1 MKVGLKGIAIVL
13 MIFVG
18 WSCKEDPPVD
28 VVELEPYVFPTINH
42 FSAIPENP
50 ENPATKQGVELGRRL
65 FFDPIL
71 SKNMTVSC
79 ATCHEPSKSFSSSF
93 PVTPGVDGG
102 LGRRNAMT
110 LVNLAWYKSFNW
122 DGKEDHIRDQN
133 IIPVQDPNEMAL
145 DWDEAIARVSNHDD
159 YSVRFQE
166 AFPDEEI
173 NQATITKA
181 LEQFQ
186 RTLISYNSPFDK
198 FIREESQLSIE
209 ALRGF
214 EIFRTEKGDCFHCHS
229 ESNSPELFV
238 TTRLIFTNNGLDT
251 VATLNDFTDKGFG
264 EISGNPQ
271 DNGKFKIPTLR
282 NLAYT
287 APYMHDGRFNTLD
300 EVIDM
305 YNRGPA
311 PSPNVDEAMLAD
323 AEKRLEELGHWGL
336 NLTPQEKSDL
346 KAFLLSL
353 SDEEFIN
360 NPEFQAP
367 Q

>member
-1 MKVGLKGIAIVL
+1 MKITVKITVILLV
-13 MIFVG
+13 IFLG
-18 WSCKEDPPVD
+18 WRCSEDPIIPEEP
-28 VVELEPYVFPTINH
+28 ELELYEFPDILN
-42 FSAIPENP
+42 FSDMPANP
-50 ENPATKQGVELGRRL
+50 ENPATKVGVALGRKL

-71 SKNMTVSC
+71 SANNTVSC
-79 ATCHEPSKSFSSSF
+79 ATCHDPSKAFASSF
-93 PVTPGVDGG
+93 AVTPGVDGA
-102 LGRRNAMT
+102 LGRRNAPP
-110 LVNLAWYKSFNW
+110 LINLAWFKAFNW
-122 DGKEDHIRDQN
+122 DGKETKVRNQN
-133 IIPVQDPNEMAL
+133 IHPVPSVVEMAL
-145 DWDEAIARVSNHDD
+145 PWATAVERIKADTAYAAA
-159 YSVRFQE
+159 FAT
-166 AFPDEEI
+166 AFPDEDITEF
-173 NQATITKA
+173 TITKA

-186 RTLISYNSPFDK
+186 MTLISYNSPFDK
-198 FIREESQLSIE
+198 YVREEAPLSTA

-251 VATLNDFTDKGFG
+251 VETLNDFLDFG
-264 EISGNPQ
+264 RGDITGDEN

-300 EVIDM
+300 EVINM
-305 YNRGPA
+305 YDKGVA
-311 PSPNVDEAMLAD
+311 PSPNVDPLFLAD

-353 SDEEFIN
+353 SDEEFIT
-360 NPEFQAP
+360 NPEFQEP
-367 Q
+367 